1 VVKRVLTGIE
11 KESAVPKRVQII
23 IDEEIFR
30 RAKRRAAE
38 EGGTLSEIVQE
49 ALVSYLGNRAPDLG
63 KREKAYRIFS
73 KRPVCLSRNQF
84 QQILREDS
92 WSS

>member
-1 VVKRVLTGIE
+1 MKRVLTGI
-11 KESAVPKRVQII
+11 KTESVMKKKVQTL

-38 EGGTLSEIVQE
+38 EGKPLSKVVQE
-49 ALVSYLGNRAPDLG
+49 ALVFYLSNKAPNPG
-63 KREKAYRIFS
+63 KREKAYRIFF
-73 KRPVCLSRNQF
+73 KRPIRLSRNQF